1 MITRKKFNRIL
12 KETIKDF
19 EAVNYND
26 FAKQLKDILNAENI
40 RDLTLPQ
47 VSPLIELILSDS
59 PLRTI
64 QKEYKIMR
72 AYLHSF
78 FDFGV
83 LDNGFIY
90 INRKGVNHE

>member
-40 RDLTLPQ
+40 GDLTLPQ

-59 PLRTI
+59 PLGTI

-78 FDFGV
+78 FNFGV
-83 LDNGFIY
+83 LDNGLIY
-90 INRKGVNHE
+90 INRKGANHE

>member
-1 MITRKKFNRIL
+1 MITRKKFNRVL
-12 KETIKDF
+12 NETIKDF
-19 EAVNYND
+19 EAVNHND

-47 VSPLIELILSDS
+47 VSPLIELILSNS
-59 PLRTI
+59 PLRMI

-78 FDFGV
+78 FDFGA
-83 LDNGFIY
+83 LDNGLIY
-90 INRKGVNHE
+90 INKKGANHE